1 MSDCWGV
8 SIHVDLHK
16 CANTELISNPDKLV
30 EWCNSLVETISMKK
44 YGEPA
49 ICKTHHFGV
58 DNKEGWT
65 LVFVQLIETSN
76 ITLTIHCNDSTADA
90 YADMTIMNAN
100 ATLDLFTCKLV
111 PNLEYIVEQHLFQWF
126 QCKTLSSTKINRL
139 A

>member
-1 MSDCWGV
+1 MAKWGI
-8 SIHVDLHK
+8 SLHFDLHK

-49 ICKTHHFGV
+49 ICRTHHFGV

-76 ITLTIHCNDSTADA
+76 ITLTIHCNDSTADC
-90 YADMTIMNAN
+90 Y
-100 ATLDLFTCKLV
+100 LDLFTCKLV
-111 PNLEYIVEQHLFQWF
+111 DNLEYLVEQHLFQWF

>member
-8 SIHVDLHK
+8 SIHFDLHK
-16 CANTELISNPDKLV
+16 CANIDLISNPDKLV
-30 EWCNSLVETISMKK
+30 EWCNSLVEAISMKK

-49 ICKTHHFGV
+49 ICKTYHFGV

-76 ITLTIHCNDSTADA
+76 ITLTIHCNDSTADC
-90 YADMTIMNAN
+90 Y
-100 ATLDLFTCKLV
+100 LDLFTCKLV

>member
-1 MSDCWGV
+1 LSPGDQIV
-8 SIHVDLHK
+8 SFQRPTTVTVVLESGRICRVFHV
-16 CANTELISNPDKLV
+16 SGQP
-30 EWCNSLVETISMKK
+30 
-44 YGEPA
+44 
-49 ICKTHHFGV
+49 
-58 DNKEGWT
+58 
-65 LVFVQLIETSN
+65 
-76 ITLTIHCNDSTADA
+76 ADA

>member
-1 MSDCWGV
+1 MSSCWGV
-8 SIHVDLHK
+8 SLHFDLHS
-16 CANTELISNPDKLV
+16 CRNSELINNPDKLI
-30 EWCNSLVETISMKK
+30 EWCNNLVETISMKK
-44 YGEPA
+44 YAEPA

-90 YADMTIMNAN
+90 Y
-100 ATLDLFTCKLV
+100 LDLFTCKLV
-111 PNLEYIVEQHLFQWF
+111 DNLEYIVEQHLFQWF

>member
-1 MSDCWGV
+1 MSSSCWGV
-8 SIHVDLHK
+8 SLHFDLHK
-16 CANTELISNPDKLV
+16 CANTELINNSDKLV

-90 YADMTIMNAN
+90 Y
-100 ATLDLFTCKLV
+100 LDLFTCKLV